1 MRVRVNAERCMGNGV
16 CIGIAP
22 EAFRIDDEGYAEVI
36 VAHPEGELAVEVTQA
51 ARLCPT
57 NAIEIDEA

>member
-1 MRVRVNAERCMGNGV
+1 MHVRVNTERCMGNGV

-22 EAFRIDDEGYAEVI
+22 NAFRIDDEGYAEVI
-36 VAHPEGELAVEVTQA
+36 LAHPDGELAAEVTQA

-57 NAIEIDEA
+57 NAIEIDQA